1 MADRWATLP
10 GEAAPH
16 RSDVMSSRSLPG
28 WAPLPTALGRLRARG
43 WCLAVLSNSDSDLLA
58 ASLEQIG
65 VTVELTVVAADL
77 ATGR

>member
-1 MADRWATLP
+1 M
-10 GEAAPH
+10 
-16 RSDVMSSRSLPG
+16 
-28 WAPLPTALGRLRARG
+28 PTALGRLRARG